1 MKRSQLK
8 KLVTSIIN
16 HCAKKII
23 LPAVKRNI
31 TGGLFGNS
39 PLGAPLE
46 ASTVKSKR
54 KRGYP
59 TPGTALVATGKL
71 AKGLK
76 ASGADVYS
84 DGLPAKAQEA
94 LLYGTRKMRA
104 RNYLSPDQP
113 AKGGKSLQDTCAAYY
128 DKMYTNKVF
137 KAIDRQAKAINR
149 IK

>member
-8 KLVTSIIN
+8 SLVTSIIN
-16 HCAKKII
+16 HCAKKIV

-31 TGGLFGNS
+31 TNGLFGNS

-54 KRGYP
+54 KRGSP
-59 TPGTALVATGKL
+59 TPNKALVDTGKL
-71 AKGLK
+71 VKGLK
-76 ASGADVYS
+76 AAGPDVYS
-84 DGLPAKAQEA
+84 DGLNAKAQEA
-94 LLYGTRKMRA
+94 LLYGSRKMRA

-113 AKGGKSLQDTCAAYY
+113 AIGGKSLQDACATYY
-128 DKMYTNKVF
+128 DKMYTDKVF
-137 KAIDRQAKAINR
+137 KAIDRQAKAINK